1 MTPDK
6 PMRIY
11 VDTSVFGGCF
21 DAEFETHSKRF
32 FRLVNEGRILA
43 LISDLTIE
51 ELGEAPEWVRSVFN
65 SLEPQQYARVELS
78 DAVYELRDAY
88 IEAGVASSR
97 SKEDATHVAAA
108 TVTRATAIVSWNF
121 KDIVRLD
128 KVRGFNRVN
137 IQNGF
142 GFLTI
147 LSPMEVRFDDT
158 EEKD

>member
-1 MTPDK
+1 MIQDK

-21 DAEFETHSKRF
+21 DAEFESHSKRF
-32 FRLVNEGRILA
+32 FQLVHQGTILV
-43 LISDLTIE
+43 LISDLTLE
-51 ELGEAPEWVRSVFN
+51 ELGEAPERVRDVFD
-65 SLEPQQYARVELS
+65 SLEPDQYERVELTE
-78 DAVYELRDAY
+78 AVYELRDAY
-88 IEAGVASSR
+88 IEAGVASNR

-108 TVTRATAIVSWNF
+108 TVTRAIAIVSWNF

-158 EEKD
+158 EGKD

>member
-1 MTPDK
+1 MTLSK
-6 PMRIY
+6 PLRIY

-21 DAEFETHSKRF
+21 DTEFEEESKRF
-32 FRLVNEGRILA
+32 FQLVAAGDIVA

-51 ELGEAPEWVRSVFN
+51 ELGEAPEKVRDVFN
-65 SLEPQQYARVELS
+65 ALEPDQFERVTLT

-88 IEAGVASSR
+88 LEAGVASNR

-108 TVTRATAIVSWNF
+108 TVTRAIAIVSWNF